1 MHRYFLGL
9 KELDDAIGG
18 IDGGTNIML
27 IGPPMCGKGA
37 ILNSIM
43 AAGLRSDEAVI
54 LVETRLP
61 GRDALQKLK
70 PPVGARVGVV
80 DCVTRALGVNATDTA
95 GVRHISSPVDLTGVG
110 VRVSQ
115 FTDEFGR
122 AEADGLRLG
131 IDSLS
136 TMLMYSSLQT
146 VYRFMHVIAGRIAMQ
161 HNLGVYVV
169 DEDMHD
175 AQTVATLKQLFNA
188 VLQAK
193 NEGDHTFVRA
203 IGLTPQPTP
212 WFEYEAR
219 DHMALIRRPADD

>member
-37 ILNSIM
+37 LLNSIM
-43 AAGLRSDEAVI
+43 AAGLRSGEAVI

-70 PPVGARVGVV
+70 PPVGAQVGVV
-80 DCVTRALGVNATDTA
+80 DCVTRALGVNVADTA

-115 FTDEFGR
+115 LTDEFGR
-122 AEADGLRLG
+122 ADADGLRLG

-146 VYRFMHVIAGRIAMQ
+146 VYRFMHVIAGRVAMQ

-175 AQTVATLKQLFNA
+175 AQTIATLKQLFNA
-188 VLQAK
+188 VLQARSD
-193 NEGDHTFVRA
+193 GDHTFIRA
-203 IGLTPQPTP
+203 IGLTSPPTP
-212 WFEYEAR
+212 WFEYEVR
-219 DHMALIRRPADD
+219 DHMAVIRRQAND